1 MWEAESMLQSDQ
13 SSMRRVSHR
22 NSAIKGRSKSIDL
35 SDRTTPELKKLVW
48 LKVMCEI
55 FILHGLILSMQQKDD
70 DLLQLQNDFS
80 SLLKCNSLPP
90 VLTVD
95 ILLAHKQIEAATDF
109 LY

>member
-1 MWEAESMLQSDQ
+1 
-13 SSMRRVSHR
+13 
-22 NSAIKGRSKSIDL
+22 
-35 SDRTTPELKKLVW
+35 
-48 LKVMCEI
+48 
-55 FILHGLILSMQQKDD
+55 MQQKDD